1 MKKLFYAGVLM
12 SSVGFAG
19 LFFTGSRMGH
29 LAVFGSVCLAWAFL
43 FRRIQTPGHSETS
56 CQKME
61 GHQQTLERETGSLNR
76 EQTDQPPGTHAEPFT
91 LGMELQTM
99 VRELS
104 ARLHRQVSLI
114 RTELDQVR
122 GLLKDAVTQL
132 TGSFT
137 SLEEQTRAQRGLVV
151 ELTSHSSGGKGIHE
165 AINFERFVNST
176 SEMLTHFVESIVH
189 TSKYSMGLVE
199 KMQDITRVME
209 AIVKD
214 VSGVE
219 KIAKQTKLLSLNAS
233 IEAARAGEL
242 GRCFGVVAD
251 EVRKL
256 AAQSTD
262 LGNQIFRHAQEVQGA
277 LQKAELSTNEMASR
291 DMNFAL
297 KAKADV
303 TEMMD
308 RIRILNQK
316 MQESMKEVSRINT
329 EIKSSVDTAV
339 TALQFDDLVVQVMAR
354 ITGRLEKMETLL
366 SRISGLGLETGLGS
380 EGANGGPAGDLG
392 RLRAMK
398 AALSEAL
405 QRLGKDETRSVT
417 QQQIRAGSIELF

>member
-1 MKKLFYAGVLM
+1 LKKLFYAGVFI
-12 SSVGFAG
+12 SGVGFAG
-19 LFFTGSRMGH
+19 LFFTGSRMWH
-29 LAVFGSVCLAWAFL
+29 LAIFGSVCLAWAL
-43 FRRIQTPGHSETS
+43 LYKTIQRSYQLEAGNPKVGDD
-56 CQKME
+56 
-61 GHQQTLERETGSLNR
+61 QQTAEGESGSFSG
-76 EQTDQPPGTHAEPFT
+76 EQTDQHSGTNAEQFT
-91 LGMELQTM
+91 LAMELQM
-99 VRELS
+99 LVNELS
-104 ARLHRQVSLI
+104 ARFHHQLSLI
-114 RTELDQVR
+114 RAELDQVR
-122 GLLKDAVTQL
+122 GLLRDAVAKL

-137 SLEEQTRAQRGLVV
+137 SLDEQTRAQRALVM
-151 ELTSHSSGGKGIHE
+151 ELTSHSKGGKGIHE

-176 SEMLTHFVESIVH
+176 AEMLTHFVESIVN

-209 AIVKD
+209 AILKD
-214 VSGVE
+214 VAGVE
-219 KIAKQTKLLSLNAS
+219 KIAKQTKLLALNAS

-262 LGNQIFRHAQEVQGA
+262 LGNQIFRHAQEVQEA

-354 ITGRLEKMETLL
+354 ITNRLEKMEALL
-366 SRISGLGLETGLGS
+366 SRISSLGLETGPGS
-380 EGANGGPAGDLG
+380 EGANGGPAGDLD
-392 RLRAMK
+392 RFRAMK
-398 AALSEAL
+398 AVMGEAL
-405 QRLGKDETRSVT
+405 QRLGEGENKSIL
-417 QQQIRAGSIELF
+417 QQQISAGSIELF